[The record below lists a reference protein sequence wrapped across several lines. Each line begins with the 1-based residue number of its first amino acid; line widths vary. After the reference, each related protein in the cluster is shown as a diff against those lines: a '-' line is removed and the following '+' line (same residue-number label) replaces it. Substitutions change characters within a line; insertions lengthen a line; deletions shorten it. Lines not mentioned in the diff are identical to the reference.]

1 MKISD
6 FYQTVIGNN
15 QIYSMDTETEDGR
28 NVKNLMGNTS
38 ILDETGVKK
47 SQFKGK
53 FFAQAVIGE
62 ENEENEDSKPSEYGD
77 STMLDKGNEF
87 EFVDKKQARGT
98 VPLQRGKI
106 GIKALD

>member
-1 MKISD
+1 
-6 FYQTVIGNN
+6 
-15 QIYSMDTETEDGR
+15 
-28 NVKNLMGNTS
+28 MGNTS

-62 ENEENEDSKPSEYGD
+62 ENEENEDSRREDYED

-87 EFVDKKQARGT
+87 EFVDKK
-98 VPLQRGKI
+98 
-106 GIKALD
+106 

>member
-15 QIYSMDTETEDGR
+15 QIYSIDTETEDGR

-53 FFAQAVIGE
+53 FIA
-62 ENEENEDSKPSEYGD
+62 
-77 STMLDKGNEF
+77 
-87 EFVDKKQARGT
+87 
-98 VPLQRGKI
+98 
-106 GIKALD
+106 